1 MIRFFSRKP
10 FQMYFVYMEGRG
22 RPVRHM
28 AVGRREGLGAQ
39 CRWLEIQYKGGS
51 REKNRILATENYR
64 ISDLYC
70 NAMSKNMKQETIRI
84 RMALP
89 GRPALSWRRRC
100 GTACR
105 AGWSPATWFVSHVSL
120 LDSHTFR
127 SDSGNSFYFEFNY
140 S

>member
-1 MIRFFSRKP
+1 MRGCVNLVLFSSKQACKHA
-10 FQMYFVYMEGRG
+10 FLLILETTLLTG
-22 RPVRHM
+22 RPLPSM
-28 AVGRREGLGAQ
+28 SIKYI
-39 CRWLEIQYKGGS
+39 WKGS